1 MFLLLDE
8 SKGLCN
14 DNNIR
19 TNNLDFKR
27 RKKRRRIKI
36 NRNKLQRKITIH
48 KHG

>member
-14 DNNIR
+14 DNNIG

-27 RKKRRRIKI
+27 RKKEEESK
-36 NRNKLQRKITIH
+36 
-48 KHG
+48 